1 LAEEVLSYID
11 WEGPWWLYM
20 DWLLLGVFLFM
31 SVTIMLRADLRV
43 DGLIILVGTIG
54 GLVIESWGT
63 QTNLWFYYTAERPPL
78 WIIPAW
84 PIASLSIDR
93 LERFLNHNIN
103 KLLSRKGDN
112 NLGDRQSGI
121 FTILYW
127 IAFSSFFILML
138 MFVASTFS
146 KVTTILAILLVFLLI
161 ITPTDTRTALLT
173 FTAGSALGF
182 FLERWGTTRQCW
194 TYYTYATPP
203 IFAVLAHGMAAVS
216 FWRSG
221 LIIKKVWGI
230 INNRFLVKRNP
241 F

>member
-1 LAEEVLSYID
+1 
-11 WEGPWWLYM
+11 
-20 DWLLLGVFLFM
+20 
-31 SVTIMLRADLRV
+31 MLRADLRV

-93 LERFLNHNIN
+93 LERFLNHNFN
-103 KLLSRKGDN
+103 KLLSRKSDN
-112 NLGDRQSGI
+112 YLGERQSGI

-127 IAFSSFFILML
+127 IVFSSFFILML
-138 MFVASTFS
+138 IFVASTFS
-146 KVTTILAILLVFLLI
+146 RITTILATLLVFLLI
-161 ITPTDTRTALLT
+161 VTPTDFRTALLT
-173 FTAGSALGF
+173 FIAGSVLGY

-194 TYYTYATPP
+194 TYYTFATPP
-203 IFAVLAHGMAAVS
+203 VFAVLAHGMAAVS

-221 LIIKKVWGI
+221 LLIKKVWGKV
-230 INNRFLVKRNP
+230 NHRFLAKRNL

>member
-1 LAEEVLSYID
+1 
-11 WEGPWWLYM
+11 M

-93 LERFLNHNIN
+93 LEHFLNHNIN
-103 KLLSRKGDN
+103 KFLSRKGDN
-112 NLGDRQSGI
+112 NLGDRQSGV

-127 IAFSSFFILML
+127 IVFSSFFILML

-146 KVTTILAILLVFLLI
+146 KVTTILATLLVFLLI

-221 LIIKKVWGI
+221 LIIKKVWGKV
-230 INNRFLVKRNP
+230 NNRFLGKRNL
-241 F
+241 FKV